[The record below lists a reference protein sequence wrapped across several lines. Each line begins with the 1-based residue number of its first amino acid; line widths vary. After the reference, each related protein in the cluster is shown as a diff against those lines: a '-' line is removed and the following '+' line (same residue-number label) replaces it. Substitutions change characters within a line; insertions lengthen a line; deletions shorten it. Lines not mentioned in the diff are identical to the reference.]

1 MSQTPP
7 PYVVAAAPKKS
18 NSVVWIVLLVLGGVF
33 FFVMLPIIG
42 ITVALLLPAV
52 QAAREAAR
60 MAADKNNAR
69 QVALAMYNYESAL
82 RVMPAPFASNSEGVK
97 TLSWKV
103 AILPYLEENSLYSQI
118 DGKTINSWDDPSVPA
133 LQGPCPNT
141 FRSTRSANPPT
152 SNESN
157 VFLIASPEE
166 KESGNTFFID
176 GQYPKFSDCT
186 DGTSSTIF
194 AVMLAKHSR
203 PWASPENLTPE
214 EAFQLIQNEERDTI
228 VIFLDGSVRRIS
240 KNIDKTTF
248 MALTT
253 RDGNEVV
260 SVDF

>member
-1 MSQTPP
+1 MSQIPP
-7 PYVVAAAPKKS
+7 PYGAAAVPKKS

-42 ITVALLLPAV
+42 ILVALLLPAV

-60 MAADKNNAR
+60 MAADTNNAR

-82 RVMPAPFASNSEGVK
+82 RVMPAPFSTNSDGVK

-103 AILPYLEENSLYSQI
+103 AILPYLEENSLYKQI
-118 DGKTINSWDDPSVPA
+118 EGKTWDDPSVPG

-141 FRSTRSANPPT
+141 FRSTRSANSPT

-157 VFLIASPEE
+157 IFLIASPEE

-214 EAFQLIQNEERDTI
+214 EAFQLIQNEEREAI

-240 KNIDKTTF
+240 KNIDKATF

-260 SVDF
+260 SGGFDLQ